1 MARALAK
8 VMPGSKQ
15 KHVSPAPPAAD
26 VGENVWDEMLA
37 LAAAEAASKELGF
50 FLLRLGF
57 PFEKDFV
64 KHRWEYEFRKKPMQ
78 RNYTKEPSAPAPVTD
93 TMKEADLESDLV
105 VEALQLVLKR
115 KRSR

>member
-37 LAAAEAASKELGF
+37 LAAAEAASKELVF
-50 FLLRLGF
+50 FIAAR
-57 PFEKDFV
+57 V
-64 KHRWEYEFRKKPMQ
+64 SFRKRFCQ
-78 RNYTKEPSAPAPVTD
+78 ASLGV
-93 TMKEADLESDLV
+93 
-105 VEALQLVLKR
+105 
-115 KRSR
+115 